1 MSATVLHRQMGS
13 TQLWAGRIISSLVIL
28 FLVFDSV
35 IKLMQIEPVKASF
48 AGLGYPV
55 TIAPVIGIIEAIC
68 VVLYVIPR
76 TAILGAVLLTGLLGG
91 AIASHLRLGD
101 PMFTHVLFG
110 VYVGVLAWA
119 ALWLRDASLRSL
131 LPWRRM

>member
-1 MSATVLHRQMGS
+1 MSATVSQRPVGS
-13 TQLWAGRIISSLVIL
+13 TQLWAGRIISGLVVL

-35 IKLMQIEPVKASF
+35 IKLMQIEPVRASF
-48 AGLGYPV
+48 AELGYPV
-55 TIAPVIGIIEAIC
+55 AIAPVIGIIEAIC
-68 VVLYVIPR
+68 VVLYLLPR

-101 PMFTHVLFG
+101 PLFTHVLFG

-119 ALWLRDASLRSL
+119 AVWLRDAHLRSL
-131 LPWRRM
+131 LPWRRT